1 MMQTTIVKIS
11 LLLQFLRIFKA
22 GTMRWICII
31 EITVVALWG
40 LAFFIIGWF
49 PCFPVR
55 GAWER
60 DIGATCY
67 GFGLGDVQEFIL
79 MFKFHSASNMV
90 LDFAV
95 FLTPMVIFRS
105 PNLKTKN
112 VLGIIGVFGFGATYV
127 IPYTL
132 TDYLILAKFNLLTY
146 MKCRGDLGLASDC
159 HQRKPSSYAPIHR
172 LHVVRASHDRPLMP

>member
-1 MMQTTIVKIS
+1 MLYLGAHDIEKYLMVRCTEVHVVSPLTLQFFYIENGIYMMQTTIVKIS

-22 GTMRWICII
+22 GTMRWVCII

-55 GAWER
+55 GAWQR

-95 FLTPMVIFRS
+95 FLTPMIIFRS

-112 VLGIIGVFGFGATYV
+112 VMGIIGVFGFGAMYV
-127 IPYTL
+127 SSDTSENGVA
-132 TDYLILAKFNLLTY
+132 LAKANSLTY
-146 MKCRGDLGLASDC
+146 
-159 HQRKPSSYAPIHR
+159 I
-172 LHVVRASHDRPLMP
+172 

>member
-1 MMQTTIVKIS
+1 MLYLGAPDIEKYLLVRYIPLYSVSMLTRQYFYIENGIYMMQTTVVKVS

-22 GTMRWICII
+22 GTMRWVCII
-31 EITVVALWG
+31 LITVVSLWG

-55 GAWER
+55 GAWQR
-60 DIGATCY
+60 DISATCY

-95 FLTPMVIFRS
+95 FLTPMVIFKS
-105 PNLKTKN
+105 PSLKTKN
-112 VLGIIGVFGFGATYV
+112 VLGIVGVFGFGA
-127 IPYTL
+127 
-132 TDYLILAKFNLLTY
+132 
-146 MKCRGDLGLASDC
+146 M
-159 HQRKPSSYAPIHR
+159 
-172 LHVVRASHDRPLMP
+172 